1 MEMNKYRRDF
11 FYSTNYKLEFEIAN
25 YEADDI
31 GLETIGNI
39 SFGVFLVR
47 MFTVDLVHV
56 FCIKE

>member
-31 GLETIGNI
+31 GLET
-39 SFGVFLVR
+39 FPLAFFLVR